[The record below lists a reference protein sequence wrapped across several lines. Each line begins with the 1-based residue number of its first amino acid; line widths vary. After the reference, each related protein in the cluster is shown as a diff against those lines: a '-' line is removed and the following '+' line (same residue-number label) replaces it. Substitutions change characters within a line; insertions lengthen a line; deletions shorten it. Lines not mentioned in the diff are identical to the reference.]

1 MDGKTFKTNREKLG
15 LNQDSCAVIFGGYQ
29 AKISR
34 WETGGS
40 RIPKAAANLMRVLTG
55 EVSKEGLLQNA
66 QHGGIE

>member
-1 MDGKTFKTNREKLG
+1 MDGKTFKTHREQLG

-40 RIPKAAANLMRVLTG
+40 RIPKAAANLMRVLSG
-55 EVSKEGLLQNA
+55 EVSRDSLLQTA
-66 QHGGIE
+66 KHGGIE